1 MTNSDTLQAII
12 ADRRALHQI
21 PEASLEEF
29 KTAAYI
35 EKELLELGY
44 EPKRIVETG
53 VYVYIPGTEGNKTYA
68 FRADMDALPLQEE
81 SDKTYQSK
89 HPDMMHACGHDGH
102 MAILLGLARA
112 LKNKIAKEN
121 ILLIFQPAEENI
133 GGAKLICDAGLLR
146 EHHVDAIFGLHLFP
160 TVPEGVIAYKAG
172 AMMATNAE
180 VNVDVIGKSGHGA
193 MPHTAK
199 DSLVVAAELLLA
211 YQTIV
216 SRSVNPFDT
225 AVVSFGKISG
235 GTIRNIVAG
244 SARMEGTLR
253 AFSMENLELLME
265 RIQSINTGFS
275 QAYQVKIQTEFNFC
289 YPPVINDEALTEKIH
304 EAFAEFNTQP
314 AQPSA
319 GAEDFSFY
327 QQEVPGFFFH
337 LGTRNEEKGLIA
349 PLHNNKF
356 DFNEEVLGIGVDAF
370 MAIAESFHVF
380 E

>member
-1 MTNSDTLQAII
+1 MTNSDILQAVIT
-12 ADRRALHQI
+12 DRRALHQI
-21 PEASLEEF
+21 PEESLAEI
-29 KTAAYI
+29 KTAAYL
-35 EKELLELGY
+35 EKKLLELGY
-44 EPKRIVETG
+44 EPKRILETG
-53 VYVYIPGTEGNKTYA
+53 VYVYMPGTSGNKTYA
-68 FRADMDALPLQEE
+68 FRADMDALPLLEE
-81 SDKTYQSK
+81 SDIPYASK
-89 HPDMMHACGHDGH
+89 HKGMMHACGHDGH
-102 MAILLGLARA
+102 MAILLGFARA
-112 LKNKIAKEN
+112 LKNKPLREN

-146 EHHVDAIFGLHLFP
+146 QYNVDAIFGLHLFP

-180 VNVDVIGKSGHGA
+180 VNVDVIGQSGHGA

-216 SRSVNPFDT
+216 SRNVNPMDT
-225 AVVSFGKISG
+225 AVVSFGKMSG

-244 SARMEGTLR
+244 SARLEGTLR

-275 QAYQVKIQTEFNFC
+275 QAYQTKIQTEFNFC
-289 YPPVINDEALTEKIH
+289 YPPVINDEALTENIH
-304 EAFAEFNTQP
+304 KAFANFKTQP

-327 QQEVPGFFFH
+327 QQEVPGFFFF
-337 LGTRNEEKGLIA
+337 LGTRNEKEGLVS
-349 PLHNNKF
+349 PLHNSKF
-356 DFNEEVLGIGVDAF
+356 NFNEEILGLGVDAF
-370 MAIAESFHVF
+370 LSIAKQFGAF

>member
-1 MTNSDTLQAII
+1 MTNSETLQAII

-21 PEASLEEF
+21 PEASLEES
-29 KTAAYI
+29 KTATYI
-35 EKELLELGY
+35 EQQLSAMGY
-44 EPKRIVETG
+44 APKRILETG

-68 FRADMDALPLQEE
+68 FRADMDALPLLEE
-81 SDKTYQSK
+81 NKTAYQSK
-89 HPDMMHACGHDGH
+89 HPGFMHACGHDGH

-112 LKNKIAKEN
+112 LKNKVVKEN

-180 VNVDVIGKSGHGA
+180 VNVDVIGQSGHGA

-216 SRSVNPFDT
+216 SRSVNPFET
-225 AVVSFGKISG
+225 AVVSFGKLTG
-235 GTIRNIVAG
+235 GTIRNVVAG
-244 SARMEGTLR
+244 SARLEGTLR
-253 AFSMENLELLME
+253 AFSMDTLDLLMA

-289 YPPVINDEALTEKIH
+289 YPPVLNDEALTEKIH
-304 EAFAEFNTQP
+304 HAFAAFKTQP
-314 AQPSA
+314 AEPSA

-327 QQEVPGFFFH
+327 QQEVPGFFFF
-337 LGTRNEEKGLIA
+337 LGTRNEKEGLIA

-356 DFNEEVLGIGVDAF
+356 NFNEEVLGVGVEAF
-370 MAIAESFHVF
+370 LAIAKSFHAF

>member
-1 MTNSDTLQAII
+1 MTSSQPLQAII

-21 PEASLEEF
+21 PEESLEET

-35 EKELLELGY
+35 EKELLTLGY
-44 EPKRIVETG
+44 EPNRILETG
-53 VYVYIPGTEGNKTYA
+53 VYVYMPGSTGNKTYA
-68 FRADMDALPLQEE
+68 FRADMDALPLLEE
-81 SDKTYQSK
+81 SGVSYASK
-89 HPDMMHACGHDGH
+89 HKGYMHACGHDGH

-112 LKNKIAKEN
+112 LKNKPLKEN

-146 EHHVDAIFGLHLFP
+146 QYEVDAIFGLHLFP
-160 TVPEGVIAYKAG
+160 TVAEGIIAYKAG

-180 VNVDVIGKSGHGA
+180 VNVDVIGQTGHGA
-193 MPHTAK
+193 MPHMAK

-216 SRSVNPFDT
+216 SRSVNPMDT
-225 AVVSFGKISG
+225 AVVSFGKLEG

-244 SARMEGTLR
+244 SARLEGTLR
-253 AFSMENLELLME
+253 AFSKDNLDLLME
-265 RIQSINTGFS
+265 RIQSINSGFS
-275 QAYQVKIQTEFNFC
+275 QAYQTKIQTEFNFC
-289 YPPVINDEALTEKIH
+289 YPPVINDEALTENIH
-304 EAFAEFNTQP
+304 KAFADFKTQP
-314 AQPSA
+314 AEPSA

-327 QQEVPGFFFH
+327 QQEVPGFFFF
-337 LGTRNEEKGLIA
+337 LGTRNEKEGLVA

-356 DFNEEVLGIGVDAF
+356 NFNEEVLGVGVDAF
-370 MAIAESFHVF
+370 LSIAKQFGAF